1 MPVKIFDTAGIRQTK
16 SRVENLG
23 VEKSYLISD
32 ISDINLVFLESEDDI
47 NKFNKFNK
55 KIFVQSKID
64 VNKKIDSKKNNIC
77 YISSKTGEGVEKL
90 IDEIYLKLLPK
101 SKIDASVSRER
112 HRIILKNTVK
122 YLKKSTYLK
131 NVDVVAEDVRLA
143 LNEVSKISGKKDVE
157 DMLDIIFSDFCIGK

>member
-1 MPVKIFDTAGIRQTK
+1 MLTFDQT
-16 SRVENLG
+16 
-23 VEKSYLISD
+23 
-32 ISDINLVFLESEDDI
+32 VFLLGLD
-47 NKFNKFNK
+47 NKSLVQLLNFN
-55 KIFVQSKID
+55 
-64 VNKKIDSKKNNIC
+64 
-77 YISSKTGEGVEKL
+77 
-90 IDEIYLKLLPK
+90 LKLLPK